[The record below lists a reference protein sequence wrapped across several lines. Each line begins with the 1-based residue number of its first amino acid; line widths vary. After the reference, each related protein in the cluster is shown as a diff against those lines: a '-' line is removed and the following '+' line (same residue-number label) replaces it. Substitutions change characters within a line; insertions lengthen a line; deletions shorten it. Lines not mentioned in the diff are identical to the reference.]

1 MEFVVKADN
10 FKGGLRI
17 VTAATG
23 AHLLENVK
31 RVYGLANIPDTMDV
45 QVWAGYEGVR
55 RLRLDQEETLDPTV
69 LSPMAHVRIVP
80 KLREPN
86 QCPVPVETGRGVS
99 EDCS

>member
-1 MEFVVKADN
+1 MQFIVKSDN

-17 VTAATG
+17 VTADTG
-23 AHLLENVK
+23 TTLLREVKKAYLLVNV
-31 RVYGLANIPDTMDV
+31 PDTMDI
-45 QVWAGYEGVR
+45 QVWAGYEGTR
-55 RLRLDQEETLDPTV
+55 RLRLDQEETLDPAV

-86 QCPVPVETGRGVS
+86 RCPVPVETGPDVS

>member
-10 FKGGLRI
+10 FKGGLRV

-23 AHLLENVK
+23 TSLLENVK
-31 RVYGLANIPDTMDV
+31 RVYGLVNVPDTMDI

-55 RLRLDQEETLDPTV
+55 RLRLDQKETLDPAV
-69 LSPMAHVRIVP
+69 LSSMAHVRIVP

-86 QCPVPVETGRGVS
+86 QCPVPVETGRAAS

>member
-10 FKGGLRI
+10 FKGGLRV
-17 VTAATG
+17 VTADTG
-23 AHLLENVK
+23 ARLLENVK
-31 RVYGLANIPDTMDV
+31 KAYVLVNVPDTMDV

-55 RLRLDQEETLDPTV
+55 RLRLDQEKTLDPAV

-86 QCPVPVETGRGVS
+86 QCPVPVETGRAVS